1 MKFYPL
7 FLAVFVI
14 TAMSCVTGPVQV
26 PEDMPPT
33 KIIQRAQE
41 ATDDNKYKIAIQY
54 YQILLERYG
63 DINEYYVIGEYE
75 IAFIHYKKKR
85 YTEARK
91 GFEHLLVL
99 YQAEGGETLPPQ
111 FRVLSEKVLAR
122 MDEKAY

>member
-1 MKFYPL
+1 
-7 FLAVFVI
+7 
-14 TAMSCVTGPVQV
+14 MSCVTGPVQV